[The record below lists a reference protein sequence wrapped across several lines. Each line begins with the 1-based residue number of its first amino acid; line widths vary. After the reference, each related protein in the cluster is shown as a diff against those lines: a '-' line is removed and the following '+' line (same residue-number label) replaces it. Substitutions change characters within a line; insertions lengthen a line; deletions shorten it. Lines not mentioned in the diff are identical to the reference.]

1 MESVPVQQA
10 AEKREFVTIDGKRL
24 ETLWIESRSTGLPP
38 IVMLHE
44 GLGSIA
50 LWKDFPQRLAERTG
64 CGVLVYSRYGHGNSD
79 RLLEKRPV
87 RFMHHEAQVAL
98 PELLKTLGIERPIL
112 FGHSDGG
119 SIALIY
125 AGTFP
130 ASPLA
135 LILEAPHVF
144 VEDLSV
150 ESITAAKV
158 NFQTTDFRDKLAR
171 YHAHVD
177 ETFWGWNDIWLDP
190 EFRSWNIESYLDA
203 IRCPALCIQGE
214 QDEYGTRA
222 QVEAVRSRVP
232 DTELVMLADC
242 KHSPHR
248 DQREKTLAAV
258 DQFVRKVSSFKLPVS
273 RFESKL

>member
-1 MESVPVQQA
+1 MESVPAQLA
-10 AEKREFVTIDGKRL
+10 MEKREFVTIDGKRL
-24 ETLWIESRSTGLPP
+24 ETLWVEPRRRGLPP

-64 CGVLVYSRYGHGNSD
+64 CGVLAYSRYGHGKSD

-87 RFMHHEAQVAL
+87 RFMHHEAQVVL
-98 PELLKTLGIERPIL
+98 PELLKAIGIERPIL

-119 SIALIY
+119 SISLIY

-130 ASPLA
+130 ESPLA

-150 ESITAAKV
+150 ESIAAAKV
-158 NFQTTDFRDKLAR
+158 NFLTSDFREKLAK
-171 YHAHVD
+171 YHMHVD

-190 EFRSWNIESYLDA
+190 EFRAWNVESYLDA
-203 IRCPALCIQGE
+203 IRCPILCIQGE

-222 QVEAVRSRVP
+222 QVEAIRSRVP
-232 DTELVMLADC
+232 GTELVMLADC

-248 DQREKTLAAV
+248 DQREQTLEAV
-258 DQFVRKVSSFKLPVS
+258 E
-273 RFESKL
+273 RFMERCQV

>member
-1 MESVPVQQA
+1 MIQLSEQRA
-10 AEKREFVTIDGKRL
+10 FATIDGKRL
-24 ETLWIESRSTGLPP
+24 ETVLLAARDQHSPT

-50 LWKDFPQRLAERTG
+50 LWKDFPQRVAERTG

-87 RFMHHEAQVAL
+87 SFMHHEAQVVL
-98 PELLKTLGIERPIL
+98 PQLLSAFGIERPIL

-130 ASPLA
+130 DSPRA

-150 ESITAAKV
+150 ESIAAAKV
-158 NFQTTDFRDKLAR
+158 NFQSTDFRDKLAR

-190 EFRSWNIESYLDA
+190 AFRSWNIESYLDT
-203 IRCPALCIQGE
+203 IRCPILCIQGE
-214 QDEYGTRA
+214 QDEYGTPA
-222 QVEAVRSRVP
+222 QLKAIENRVP
-232 DTELVMLADC
+232 RTELVMLGDC
-242 KHSPHR
+242 EHSPHR
-248 DQREKTLAAV
+248 DQRENTLEAV
-258 DQFVRKVSSFKLPVS
+258 ANFVRALQ
-273 RFESKL
+273 